1 MSNLPSENPFVE
13 QMKQIGMETM
23 QAQAKLLDTNAIQ
36 VMLVGTGN
44 PMGRERHNTATA
56 VFVNNQYLLFDCG
69 YATNMRLNQFKAP
82 ANKLN
87 AVFITH
93 YHADH
98 FADLGE
104 IISKSFIN
112 QRRHELEVYGPT
124 GLTKIVN
131 GFLAAY
137 ELENKSRTDH
147 HGAEMM
153 NPQFATA
160 TAKEFDGNT
169 ESLVVYEKD
178 GVKVTAF
185 KVSHPP
191 VEPSFG
197 YTVEYQGKK
206 IVISGDTIVT
216 ENFKKH
222 CQNAD
227 LLVGDA
233 MSYAAVALQEQAA
246 DTLGNKMLARMMHD
260 IREYHLDINEL
271 AQVAEGANVK
281 RLALSH
287 FSPPLPHE
295 MAIKKFFEMP
305 AKQHYKGEVLYG
317 DDGYVISIPLN

>member
-1 MSNLPSENPFVE
+1 MSTAMENPFIE
-13 QMKQIGMETM
+13 TMKQIGMETM
-23 QAQAKLLDTNAIQ
+23 QAQAKLFNENSIQ

-69 YATNMRLNQFKAP
+69 YATNMRLGEFRVPGNR
-82 ANKLN
+82 LN
-87 AVFITH
+87 AIFITH
-93 YHADH
+93 FHADH

-131 GFLAAY
+131 GFLDAY
-137 ELENKSRTDH
+137 KLENKSRTDH
-147 HGAEMM
+147 HGAEHM

-160 TAKEFDGNT
+160 TAKEFDGNA

-185 KVSHPP
+185 KVAHPP
-191 VEPSFG
+191 VDSSFG
-197 YTVEYQGKK
+197 YVVEYKGKK
-206 IVISGDTIVT
+206 VVISGDTIVT
-216 ENFKKH
+216 DNFKKH
-222 CQNAD
+222 AQNAD

-233 MSYAAVALQEQAA
+233 MSYQAVELQEKAVE
-246 DTLGNKMLARMMHD
+246 TLGNKLLAKIMRD

-271 AQVAEGANVK
+271 AQLAEETQVK

-305 AKQHYKGEVLYG
+305 AKQHYNGELLYG
-317 DDGYVISIPLN
+317 DDGFVINIPIE

>member
-1 MSNLPSENPFVE
+1 MSTVIENPFIE
-13 QMKQIGMETM
+13 TMKQIGMETM
-23 QAQAKLLDTNAIQ
+23 QAQAKLFSDNSIQ

-44 PMGRERHNTATA
+44 PMGKERHNTATA
-56 VFVNNQYLLFDCG
+56 IFVNNQYLLFDCG
-69 YATNMRLNQFKAP
+69 YATNMRLGEFKVP
-82 ANKLN
+82 AARLS
-87 AVFITH
+87 AIFLTH

-131 GFLAAY
+131 GYLDAY
-137 ELENKSRTDH
+137 ELEMKSRTDH
-147 HGAEMM
+147 HGADMM

-160 TAKEFDGNT
+160 TAKEFDGNA

-185 KVSHPP
+185 KVAHPP
-191 VEPSFG
+191 VDPSFG
-197 YTVEYQGKK
+197 YAVEYKGKK

-216 ENFKKH
+216 DNFKKH
-222 CQNAD
+222 SANAD

-233 MSYAAVALQEQAA
+233 MSYQAVELQEKAA
-246 DTLGNKMLARMMHD
+246 AELGNKLLSKMMRD

-271 AQVAEGANVK
+271 AQLAEEAKVK

-305 AKQHYKGEVLYG
+305 AKQHYSGEVLYG
-317 DDGYVISIPLN
+317 NDGFIIQIPVE